1 VNVAELQQHIRSL
14 GLFLASVG
22 SRPAAAELE
31 YLSERLAPFQGQK
44 LKAFADF
51 LTAAEARARGEPP
64 PGRKPPKPRKLAK
77 DPRQATDRVFQAY
90 TRATDP
96 TLTRDE
102 IEAAVADLDG
112 LKKTD
117 LDGLA
122 RRIEIGQKFGKIA
135 DVVQAIRQKIFD
147 RKGAFERAPA

>member
-1 VNVAELQQHIRSL
+1 VNVAELQQHIHSL

-51 LTAAEARARGEPP
+51 LTAAECRARGEPP
-64 PGRKPPKPRKLAK
+64 PGRRPTAARKPAK
-77 DPRQATDRVFQAY
+77 DPVQVTDRVFRAY
-90 TRATDP
+90 NSATDP
-96 TLTRDE
+96 LTTREE
-102 IEAAVADLDG
+102 IEAAVTDLAG
-112 LKKTD
+112 LKRAD

-122 RRIEIGQKFGKIA
+122 RRMEIVQRFGNIA

-147 RKGAFERAPA
+147 RKGMFERAPV

>member
-14 GLFLASVG
+14 GSFLASVG
-22 SRPAAAELE
+22 SRPAATELE
-31 YLSERLAPFQGQK
+31 YLSERLTPFQGQK

-64 PGRKPPKPRKLAK
+64 PGRKPPTPRKPAK
-77 DPRQATDRVFQAY
+77 DPQQATDRVFQAY
-90 TRATDP
+90 IRATDP
-96 TLTRDE
+96 SLTRDE
-102 IEAAVADLDG
+102 IEAAVTDLNG
-112 LKKTD
+112 LKKAD
-117 LDGLA
+117 LESLA
-122 RRIEIGQKFGKIA
+122 RRIDIGQKFARIA

>member
-31 YLSERLAPFQGQK
+31 YLSERLTPFQGQK

-51 LTAAEARARGEPP
+51 LTDAESRARGESP
-64 PGRKPPKPRKLAK
+64 PGRKPTASRKPVK

-90 TRATDP
+90 SHATDP
-96 TLTRDE
+96 MMTRDE
-102 IEAAVADLDG
+102 IEAAVADLEG
-112 LKKTD
+112 LKKAD

-122 RRIEIGQKFGKIA
+122 RRIEIGQRFGRIA
-135 DVVQAIRQKIFD
+135 DVVKAIRQKIFD